1 MAGSCQKASPRR
13 SELGFALFPHTHIA
27 HTQEVGQ
34 ASAGP
39 TSTTA
44 HYMSTDIPANSNH
57 HSLTIQ
63 GLCKYFF
70 GLRAL
75 DGVNL
80 TLARG
85 EILGLIGPNG
95 SGKTTLIN
103 VVSGLLRA
111 TSGQV
116 FVDGREMTN
125 RKPYQIAHAGLA
137 RTFQTIRLFREL
149 TVLENVEVAAVSM
162 GLYRAEA
169 RKRALDILEE
179 IGIARWSEMRA
190 GGLPYGLERR
200 VEVARALA
208 TRPSFLFLDE
218 PAAGLNE
225 DESEELLQILVA
237 LPSKKNLGMLIVD
250 HDMRLIMRLCH
261 RLHVLNFGK
270 TIGEGKPEDVRKIPD
285 VLQAYLGKSAG
296 G

>member
-1 MAGSCQKASPRR
+1 MTTNIP
-13 SELGFALFPHTHIA
+13 
-27 HTQEVGQ
+27 VG
-34 ASAGP
+34 
-39 TSTTA
+39 
-44 HYMSTDIPANSNH
+44 SNH
-57 HSLTIQ
+57 NTLTIQ

-75 DGVNL
+75 DGISF
-80 TLARG
+80 TLSRG

-103 VVSGLLRA
+103 VVTGLLPA

-116 FVDGREMTN
+116 FANGVEITN
-125 RKPYQIAHAGLA
+125 KKPYQIARAGLA

-169 RKRALDILEE
+169 RKRALEVLEE
-179 IGIARWSEMRA
+179 IGIARWAEMRSGA
-190 GGLPYGLERR
+190 LPYGLERR

-208 TRPSFLFLDE
+208 TQPCFLFLDE

-225 DESEELLQILVA
+225 EESEELLQILVA

-270 TIGEGKPEDVRKIPD
+270 TIGEGTPQEVRKIPA
-285 VLQAYLGKSAG
+285 VLQAYLGKAAVEG
-296 G
+296 

>member
-1 MAGSCQKASPRR
+1 M
-13 SELGFALFPHTHIA
+13 TIN
-27 HTQEVGQ
+27 
-34 ASAGP
+34 
-39 TSTTA
+39 
-44 HYMSTDIPANSNH
+44 IPAAANH
-57 HSLTIQ
+57 NTLTIQ
-63 GLCKYFF
+63 GLCKNFF

-75 DGVNL
+75 DGVSF
-80 TLARG
+80 TLSRG

-103 VVSGLLRA
+103 VVTGLLPA
-111 TSGQV
+111 TRGQV
-116 FVDGREMTN
+116 FANGVEITN
-125 RKPYQIAHAGLA
+125 KKPYQIARAGLA

-169 RKRALDILEE
+169 RKRALEVLEE
-179 IGIARWSEMRA
+179 IGIARWAEMRA

-208 TRPSFLFLDE
+208 TQPGFLFLDE

-225 DESEELLQILVA
+225 DESEELLKTLAA

-250 HDMRLIMRLCH
+250 HDMHLIMRLCH

-270 TIGEGKPEDVRKIPD
+270 TIGEGTPQEVRKIPA
-285 VLQAYLGKSAG
+285 VLEAYLGKAAVEG
-296 G
+296 

>member
-1 MAGSCQKASPRR
+1 MSDITATASNQN
-13 SELGFALFPHTHIA
+13 T
-27 HTQEVGQ
+27 
-34 ASAGP
+34 
-39 TSTTA
+39 
-44 HYMSTDIPANSNH
+44 
-57 HSLTIQ
+57 LTIL

-75 DGVNL
+75 DGVSF
-80 TLARG
+80 TLSPG

-103 VVSGLLRA
+103 VVTGMLHA

-116 FVDGREMTN
+116 FVDGQEITN
-125 RKPYQIAHAGLA
+125 KKPYQIAHAGLA

-162 GLYRAEA
+162 GLSRKAARGRAGEV
-169 RKRALDILEE
+169 LEE
-179 IGIARWSEMRA
+179 IGISRWSEMRA
-190 GGLPYGLERR
+190 GALPYGLERR

-225 DESEELLQILVA
+225 DESEELLQVLAAIPA
-237 LPSKKNLGMLIVD
+237 RKNLGMLIVD
-250 HDMRLIMRLCH
+250 HDMHLIMRLCH

-270 TIGEGKPEDVRKIPD
+270 TIGEGTPEEVRHIPA
-285 VLQAYLGKSAG
+285 VLQAYLGKAAG
-296 G
+296 A

>member
-1 MAGSCQKASPRR
+1 MITNIPAGS
-13 SELGFALFPHTHIA
+13 
-27 HTQEVGQ
+27 
-34 ASAGP
+34 
-39 TSTTA
+39 
-44 HYMSTDIPANSNH
+44 NH
-57 HSLTIQ
+57 NTLTIQ

-75 DGVNL
+75 DGVSF
-80 TLARG
+80 TLSRG

-103 VVSGLLRA
+103 VVTGLLPA
-111 TSGQV
+111 TRGQV
-116 FVDGREMTN
+116 FTN
-125 RKPYQIAHAGLA
+125 GMEITNKKPYQIAHAGLA

-169 RKRALDILEE
+169 RKQSLEILEE
-179 IGIARWSEMRA
+179 IGIARWAEMRA
-190 GGLPYGLERR
+190 GVLPYGLERR

-208 TRPSFLFLDE
+208 TQPSFLFLDE

-237 LPSKKNLGMLIVD
+237 IPSKKNLGMLIVD

-270 TIGEGKPEDVRKIPD
+270 TIGEGTPEEVRKIPA
-285 VLQAYLGKSAG
+285 VLQAYLGKAAVEG
-296 G
+296 

>member
-1 MAGSCQKASPRR
+1 MITNIPAGS
-13 SELGFALFPHTHIA
+13 
-27 HTQEVGQ
+27 
-34 ASAGP
+34 
-39 TSTTA
+39 
-44 HYMSTDIPANSNH
+44 NH
-57 HSLTIQ
+57 NTLTIQ

-75 DGVNL
+75 DGVSF

-103 VVSGLLRA
+103 VVTGLLPA
-111 TSGQV
+111 TRGQV
-116 FVDGREMTN
+116 FANGAEITN
-125 RKPYQIAHAGLA
+125 KKPYQIAHFGLA

-162 GLYRAEA
+162 GLYRREA
-169 RKRALDILEE
+169 RKRALEVLEE
-179 IGIARWSEMRA
+179 IGIARWAEMRA
-190 GGLPYGLERR
+190 GVLPYGLERR

-208 TRPSFLFLDE
+208 TQPGFLFLDE

-237 LPSKKNLGMLIVD
+237 IPARKNLGMLIVD

-270 TIGEGKPEDVRKIPD
+270 TIGEGTPEEVRRIPA
-285 VLQAYLGKSAG
+285 VLQAYLGKAAAAG

>member
-1 MAGSCQKASPRR
+1 MTNVLAGS
-13 SELGFALFPHTHIA
+13 
-27 HTQEVGQ
+27 
-34 ASAGP
+34 
-39 TSTTA
+39 
-44 HYMSTDIPANSNH
+44 NH
-57 HSLTIQ
+57 NTLTVQ
-63 GLCKYFF
+63 GLRKYFA

-75 DGVNL
+75 DGVSFR
-80 TLARG
+80 LARG

-103 VVSGLLRA
+103 VVTGLLRA
-111 TSGQV
+111 TDGQV
-116 FVDGREMTN
+116 FVDGHEITN

-162 GLYRAEA
+162 GLLRVEA
-169 RKRALDILEE
+169 RKRALEVLEE
-179 IGIARWSEMRA
+179 IGIVRWAEMRA

-208 TRPSFLFLDE
+208 TQPSFLFLDE

-225 DESEELLQILVA
+225 DESEELLQVLVA
-237 LPSKKNLGMLIVD
+237 IPARKNLGMLIVD

-261 RLHVLNFGK
+261 RLQVLNFGK
-270 TIGEGKPEDVRKIPD
+270 TIGEGKPEEVRKIPA
-285 VLQAYLGKSAG
+285 VLEAYLGRTAG

>member
-1 MAGSCQKASPRR
+1 M
-13 SELGFALFPHTHIA
+13 TN
-27 HTQEVGQ
+27 
-34 ASAGP
+34 
-39 TSTTA
+39 
-44 HYMSTDIPANSNH
+44 IPASSNH
-57 HSLTIQ
+57 NTLNIQ
-63 GLCKYFF
+63 GLCKYFV

-75 DGVNL
+75 DGVSFRL
-80 TLARG
+80 TRG

-103 VVSGLLRA
+103 VVTGLLSA

-116 FVDGREMTN
+116 FVDGQEITN
-125 RKPYQIAHAGLA
+125 KKPYQIAHAGLA

-149 TVLENVEVAAVSM
+149 TVLENVEVAGVSM
-162 GLYRAEA
+162 GLSRAEA
-169 RKRALDILEE
+169 RKRALEVLEE
-179 IGIARWSEMRA
+179 IGISRWSEMRA
-190 GGLPYGLERR
+190 GALPYGLERR

-208 TRPSFLFLDE
+208 TEPSFLFLDE

-237 LPSKKNLGMLIVD
+237 IPSKKNLGLLIVD

-270 TIGEGKPEDVRKIPD
+270 TIGEGTPEQVRKIPA
-285 VLQAYLGKSAG
+285 VLQAYLGKTAVG

>member
-1 MAGSCQKASPRR
+1 MITNIPAGSD
-13 SELGFALFPHTHIA
+13 H
-27 HTQEVGQ
+27 
-34 ASAGP
+34 
-39 TSTTA
+39 
-44 HYMSTDIPANSNH
+44 N
-57 HSLTIQ
+57 SLTIK
-63 GLCKYFF
+63 GLSKYFS

-75 DGVNL
+75 DGVSF
-80 TLARG
+80 TLSRG

-103 VVSGLLRA
+103 VVSGLLPA
-111 TSGQV
+111 TTGQV
-116 FVDGREMTN
+116 FVNGMDITN
-125 RKPYQIAHAGLA
+125 KKSYQIAHAGLA

-162 GLYRAEA
+162 GLSRADA
-169 RKRALDILEE
+169 RKRALEVLEE
-179 IGIARWSEMRA
+179 IGIGRWAEMRA
-190 GGLPYGLERR
+190 GALPYGLERR

-208 TRPSFLFLDE
+208 TQPNFLFLDE

-237 LPSKKNLGMLIVD
+237 LPAKKNLGMLIVD

-270 TIGEGKPEDVRKIPD
+270 TIGEGTPEQVRRLPA
-285 VLQAYLGKSAG
+285 VRQAYLGKAAVEG
-296 G
+296 